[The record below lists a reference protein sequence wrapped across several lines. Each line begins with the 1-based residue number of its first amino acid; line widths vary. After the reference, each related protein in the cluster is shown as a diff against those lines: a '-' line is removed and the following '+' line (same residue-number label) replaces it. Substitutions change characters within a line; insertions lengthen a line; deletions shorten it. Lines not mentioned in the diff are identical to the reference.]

1 MFTLPQFLK
10 EYSDP
15 FYLAHL
21 STGVSYLFVFRLLLF
36 GSGPVQCLM
45 PDIMKYLYLLHKN
58 IVSYTFFPIN
68 SSAVQI
74 HLYKFTFQ
82 PKLSSNAHV
91 SQHKFCA
98 IKPAASL
105 ARTHAGEKQAP
116 NRFRIIEERIVMN
129 NIDSTDSH

>member
-10 EYSDP
+10 EDSDP

-74 HLYKFTFQ
+74 HLYKFT
-82 PKLSSNAHV
+82 HV